1 VTSRR
6 RSGLVV
12 ALLAVAGGVAA
23 AALLTGGNGT
33 THGLFSPPHGALASP
48 TRGGGT
54 VRVAARARVR
64 FSVTGAGRGVL
75 YPGGPTIP
83 VELVFSNPNRKPIT
97 ITSTQTMVAG
107 TSRTACSGDEFVV
120 ARQLSAQPRVPAKAT
135 ASLTAL
141 GISVDR
147 WPALRM
153 VDSGNQDACRAA
165 SVDLRFSAT
174 AKR

>member
-1 VTSRR
+1 VTRNR

-12 ALLAVAGGVAA
+12 LLLAVAGGVAA
-23 AALLTGGNGT
+23 AALLNGGNGT
-33 THGLFSPPHGALASP
+33 TNGIFSPPRGSLASP

-75 YPGGPTIP
+75 YPGGPSVP
-83 VELVFSNPNRKPIT
+83 VELVFTNPNRKPIT
-97 ITSTQTMVAG
+97 IISAQTTVAG
-107 TSRTACSGDEFVV
+107 TSTAGCSGDEFVV
-120 ARQLSAQPRVPAKAT
+120 ARQLHAQPHVPGKAT
-135 ASLTAL
+135 SSLTAL

-165 SVDLRFSAT
+165 SVELKFSAT
-174 AKR
+174 ARR